1 VVAKTNSSQQ
11 SWQKGNTMYELIID
25 TELTTSTCFIQT
37 WEEIDSIIQNLP
49 RGSYWT
55 VRDYDTQKV
64 LAEGCEF

>member
-1 VVAKTNSSQQ
+1 
-11 SWQKGNTMYELIID
+11 MYELIID